1 LKPTSKK
8 IISMKLSKPIITFVL
23 MLNMFLVSAQEGTE
37 NRFTL
42 QQCLSYAYENNQ
54 DIIIANL
61 EIEASKAKTGEYLAA
76 GFPQVDAS
84 ASLNKNF
91 ILRRTW
97 LDGSK
102 FDPSVPEGTLVQLE
116 FGTPY
121 DSEYGIGLS
130 QMIFSGSYLVGVKAS
145 KTYQELSTK
154 DHIKSKIDVTESV
167 TKAYYSVLV
176 NQMLHETVNSN
187 FQRLDSLVR
196 ETSIMQENGF
206 VELLDLNRT
215 KVEYNNI
222 KTQKTNAERA
232 VEISIEIL
240 KFQMGM
246 PVEFQFNIAEKLTD
260 LEFNFE
266 EELEM
271 NYSYQRRIEH
281 SRLETSRNL
290 AELEMKNNKSQYL
303 PTLDLIASWG
313 MNAGVADF
321 SQLGEFGNDKVWTNY
336 QLAGLS
342 FKLPIFDGLYKSKK
356 IQQNKIKIQ
365 QIGFQRQ
372 MLENSIQ
379 MEVIQM
385 RKTLVMNLDLLR
397 NQVENKQL
405 AESVYNQTKIKYQ
418 EGVGANLEVIDADNA
433 FKRAQSNYLN
443 ALYDAL
449 IAHVDYQKSLGILKI
464 D

>member
-1 LKPTSKK
+1 
-8 IISMKLSKPIITFVL
+8 MKLFKLFYIFVFVASTL
-23 MLNMFLVSAQEGTE
+23 SVVGQDLSDNK
-37 NRFTL
+37 FTL
-42 QQCLSYAYENNQ
+42 EECLTYALENNQ
-54 DIIIANL
+54 NIIIANL
-61 EIEASKAKTGEYLAA
+61 ERDVAKAKTGEFIAA
-76 GFPQVDAS
+76 GFPQIDAS
-84 ASLNKNF
+84 AGLNKNF

-97 LDGSK
+97 LDGSR
-102 FDPSVPEGTLVQLE
+102 FDPSVPEGTLIQLE

-121 DSEYGIGLS
+121 DADYGIGLS
-130 QMIFSGSYLVGVKAS
+130 QMIFNGSYIIGTKAS
-145 KTYQELSTK
+145 KTYQELSRK

-176 NQMLHETVNSN
+176 NQMLNETVNSN

-196 ETSIMQENGF
+196 ETTIMQENGF

-222 KTQKTNAERA
+222 KTQKTNSERA

-246 PVEFQFNIAEKLTD
+246 PVDQSLEIAEKLID
-260 LEFNFE
+260 LDFKVK

-271 NYSYQRRIEH
+271 NYSYQRRIEY
-281 SRLETSRNL
+281 SLLETNRDL
-290 AELEMKNNKSQYL
+290 TELDMKYNKSQYY

-321 SQLGEFGNDKVWTNY
+321 SKLGEFGNDKVWTDY

-342 FKLPIFDGLYKSKK
+342 FKLPIFDGLYKAKK
-356 IQQNKIKIQ
+356 IQQNKIKLQ
-365 QIGFQRQ
+365 QLEYQRY

-379 MEVIQM
+379 MEVTQT
-385 RKTLVMNLDLLR
+385 RKTLMMNLDQLR
-397 NQVENKQL
+397 NQEENSKL
-405 AESVYNQTKIKYQ
+405 AESVYNQSKIKYQ
-418 EGVGANLEVIDADNA
+418 EGVGSNLEVIDADNA
-433 FKRAQSNYLN
+433 FKQAQSNYFN

-449 IAHVDYQKSLGILKI
+449 IAHVEYQKALGILKI

>member
-1 LKPTSKK
+1 
-8 IISMKLSKPIITFVL
+8 MKLFKPIL
-23 MLNMFLVSAQEGTE
+23 LLGSFLIALTASGQEKVD
-37 NRFTL
+37 NIFTL
-42 QQCLSYAYENNQ
+42 QQCLDFAYEHNEN
-54 DIIIANL
+54 IIIANL
-61 EIEASKAKTGEYLAA
+61 EIDISKAKTGEYLSA
-76 GFPQVDAS
+76 GFPQVDAT
-84 ASLNKNF
+84 ASVNKNF

-97 LDGSK
+97 IDASN
-102 FDPSVPEGTLVQLE
+102 FNPSAPEGELIQLE

-121 DSEYGIGLS
+121 DAEYGIGLS
-130 QMIFSGSYLVGVKAS
+130 QMIFNGSYFVGVKAS
-145 KTYQELSTK
+145 KTYQELSRK

-176 NQMLHETVNSN
+176 NRMLLETVDAN

-222 KTQKTNAERA
+222 KTQKTNSERA
-232 VEISIEIL
+232 VEISVELL

-246 PVEFQFNIAEKLTD
+246 PVEHKLDIAEKLSD

-271 NYSYQRRIEH
+271 NYSYSRRIEH
-281 SRLETSRNL
+281 SRLETQKL
-290 AELEMKNNKSQYL
+290 LGEMEMKNNKSQYL
-303 PTLDLIASWG
+303 PNIDLIASWG
-313 MNAGVADF
+313 MNAGVKDF
-321 SQLGEFGNDKVWTNY
+321 STLGEFGNDKVWTNY
-336 QLAGLS
+336 TLAGLS
-342 FKLPIFDGLYKSKK
+342 FKLPIFDGLYKAKK
-356 IQQNKIKIQ
+356 IQQNKIKLQ
-365 QIGFQRQ
+365 QLEYQRF

-379 MEVIQM
+379 MEVNQM
-385 RKTLVMNLDLLR
+385 RKTMIMNLDLLR
-397 NQVENKQL
+397 NQEENKQL

-418 EGVGANLEVIDADNA
+418 EGVGTNLEVIDADNA
-433 FKRAQSNYLN
+433 FKQAQSNYLN

-449 IAHVDYQKSLGILKI
+449 IAHVDYQKALGILKI